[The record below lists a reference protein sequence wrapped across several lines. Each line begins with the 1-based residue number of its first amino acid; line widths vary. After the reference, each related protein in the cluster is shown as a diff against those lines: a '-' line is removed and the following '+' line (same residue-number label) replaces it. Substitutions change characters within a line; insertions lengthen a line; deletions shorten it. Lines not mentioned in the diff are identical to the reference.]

1 MREYVGYF
9 LIGVLVALFGLHK
22 QPRQPDPKP
31 TVH

>member
-9 LIGVLVALFGLHK
+9 LLGVVVSILGLHRA
-22 QPRQPDPKP
+22 PRKTEPKP